1 MARIALFDMDG
12 TLIDSGLDITLSVN
26 YVRHTR
32 YSLEPL
38 NVRSVV
44 DAINA
49 PSRNLSKIFYDT
61 DVYEHE
67 ARILFEEHYY
77 EQCIQN
83 ATVYEG
89 IGPLLENLKNMGFAM
104 GVATNAPSVFAKRML
119 GHLGLEPYF
128 DLILGASDV
137 ELPKPHPQMIQ
148 KHLDYHRYRPGV
160 DDAWMIGDN
169 SKDMK
174 AAKNAGITGIF
185 ACWGF
190 SAEGEGDFSATEPA
204 ELLRIIGKNQA

>member
-38 NVRSVV
+38 GVRSVI

-49 PSRNLSKIFYDT
+49 PSRNLSKIFYGT
-61 DVYEHE
+61 EVYEHE
-67 ARILFEEHYY
+67 ARALFEEHYY

-83 ATVYEG
+83 VTVYEG
-89 IGPLLENLKNMGFAM
+89 IGPLLDGLKNMGFAM

-148 KHLDYHRYRPGV
+148 KHLDHHRYRPGV
-160 DDAWMIGDN
+160 DGAWMIGDN
-169 SKDMK
+169 AKDME

-190 SAEGEGDFSATEPA
+190 SSEGEGDFSASEPTD
-204 ELLRIIGKNQA
+204 LLHIIGKNQA